1 MSNLRSIRTC
11 IPNFLI
17 ENILLYLNPIE
28 IGRCLALSTSINS
41 LLKEHVY
48 AETFISEDDEDYTIE
63 IFKGEIQNKSNL
75 QSIKFIVDLDENRM
89 ASLKVMLRV
98 YKDNN
103 PYCITPLF
111 IKDDDSYQ
119 VEFSRYKYRKVFDLI
134 RNENFESNIELKVE
148 NLRGNQLYLGKV
160 NLVFKYF
167 KY

>member
-1 MSNLRSIRTC
+1 MSNLRSIRKC

-111 IKDDDSYQ
+111 IKDDYSYQ

-148 NLRGNQLYLGKV
+148 NLRGDQLYLGKV